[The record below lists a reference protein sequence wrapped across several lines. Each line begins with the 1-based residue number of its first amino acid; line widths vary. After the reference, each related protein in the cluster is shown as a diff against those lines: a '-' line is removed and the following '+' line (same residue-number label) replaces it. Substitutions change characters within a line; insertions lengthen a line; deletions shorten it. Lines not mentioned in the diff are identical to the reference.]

1 MLLKNTLTMKVAS
14 KERAPHSIDFEV
26 RKIGCS
32 RNAGRD
38 LQATNT
44 GLDEIRAKGY
54 KVHPAVGICFR
65 SRYLI
70 TNEAAIEVQGPQTS
84 GEVEFV
90 ALVHDG
96 EAFISVGS
104 DHNDRSLG
112 ELWTPML
119 GKVFDTAKTKQMV
132 PAVVAR
138 EAWPY
143 EDIRDHWDEIVLRS
157 SITVGGQRVPYQEFR
172 LTNLLDL
179 EYYLNRC
186 SWLGEDGSVLLGGS
200 GDLLSSVPDNVYQGQ
215 TTLEGVVFPNDFHIE
230 MEDSALRRAITHSYS
245 VHSLEEPGSLSL

>member
-1 MLLKNTLTMKVAS
+1 MLLKNSLTMNVAL
-14 KERAPHSIDFEV
+14 KEGAPYSIDFEV

-44 GLDEIRAKGY
+44 GLDKIRAKGY
-54 KVHPAVGICFR
+54 NVHRAAGVCFR

-119 GKVFDTAKTKQMV
+119 GKVFDSAKTKQMV

-138 EAWPY
+138 EAWRY

-179 EYYLNRC
+179 EYYLNRY

-200 GDLLSSVPDNVYQGQ
+200 SDLLSSVPEEIFQGQ
-215 TTLEGVVFPNDFHIE
+215 TTLDGVVFPNDFHIE
-230 MEDSALRRAITHSYS
+230 MQDPVLSKTIAHSYT
-245 VHSLEEPGSLSL
+245 VHSLEDPGSLSL